1 MYIYIYIILIIKFIF
16 WFEMIGAGLGCTN
29 DFACSTMAN
38 AACRQGVC
46 ACKDSYILDINN
58 SSNCV
63 NSK

>member
-1 MYIYIYIILIIKFIF
+1 
-16 WFEMIGAGLGCTN
+16 MIGAGLSCTN
-29 DFACSTMAN
+29 DVECSTMAN

-46 ACKDSYILDINN
+46 ACKDLYSLDINN

>member
-1 MYIYIYIILIIKFIF
+1 
-16 WFEMIGAGLGCTN
+16 MIGAGLGCTN

-38 AACRQGVC
+38 AACKQGVC